1 MHSKLIGAILLIAST
16 TLGAGLL
23 VLPIVSASYGL
34 LFTNFVLIL
43 VWALFTAAA
52 FLIIEVNLWLPER
65 SNIVAMAKVCLS
77 RFSQYLTWILYIL
90 FFYLAL
96 TSYFSILSTA
106 TFDLFRD
113 YFDFEIP
120 RWLALLPYALI
131 VIIAARLGI
140 GAIDKVNRI
149 LFGCFIFSFIVIL
162 IGIFPAL
169 SVDNFFSEHTLVQKY
184 DIFLF
189 VATALSYQFIIP
201 LIRDFLG
208 SDLHALRRALIWGSF
223 LALFIYIIFEFFML
237 TALPIDDLT
246 AVARLVDPSRS
257 IAFDLSYASQY
268 TWINYM
274 FRWFAYFSVA
284 TAMLALSYSVYRFF
298 NDSFKVQR
306 WNIKPWVAIL
316 ATFIPPFFYVYFF
329 PEKFVITLKYTG
341 LLSIFLFVIFPIA
354 LVWSGRYRKN
364 LSFGYQVFGGKT
376 FLLFL
381 FFIALGVIA
390 ISFI

>member
-1 MHSKLIGAILLIAST
+1 VNSKLIGAILLIAST

-23 VLPIVSASYGL
+23 MLPIISASYGL
-34 LFTNFVLIL
+34 LFTNFILIFM
-43 VWALFTAAA
+43 WALFTAAA
-52 FLIIEVNLWLPER
+52 FLIVEVNLWLPEQ

-96 TSYFSILSTA
+96 TSYFAILSTA
-106 TFDLFRD
+106 TFDLVRD
-113 YFDFEIP
+113 YFNFEIP

-149 LFGCFIFSFIVIL
+149 LFGFFILSFLVIL

-169 SVDNFFSEHTLVQKY
+169 SVDNFFSEHASMKKY

-189 VATALSYQFIIP
+189 AATALSYQFIIP

-208 SDLHALRRALIWGSF
+208 SDLHALRRALIWGSL
-223 LALFIYIIFEFFML
+223 LALFIYLIFEFFML
-237 TALPIDDLT
+237 TALSVDDLT
-246 AVARLVDPSRS
+246 AVAALIDPSRS
-257 IAFDLSYASQY
+257 IAFDLSYASEQP
-268 TWINYM
+268 WINYI
-274 FRWFAYFSVA
+274 FRWFAYFSVSI
-284 TAMLALSYSVYRFF
+284 AMLALSYSVYRFF

-306 WNIKPWVAIL
+306 WKLSYWVAIL
-316 ATFIPPFFYVYFF
+316 ATFIPPLCYVYFF
-329 PEKFVITLKYTG
+329 PEKFFVALKYTG

-354 LVWSGRYRKN
+354 FSQSSCSSSNVLVFDVSM
-364 LSFGYQVFGGKT
+364 
-376 FLLFL
+376 
-381 FFIALGVIA
+381 
-390 ISFI
+390 